1 MDRMVLWVRLVD
13 TVRDVV
19 CGAVED
25 DVMRLLGFVR
35 SGEEEVI
42 SGTGEEDA
50 DSENLAGGG

>member
-25 DVMRLLGFVR
+25 DVIRLLGIIR
-35 SGEEEVI
+35 SGDEEVI
-42 SGTGEEDA
+42 SETGEE
-50 DSENLAGGG
+50 EGGG

>member
-25 DVMRLLGFVR
+25 DVMRLLGIIR
-35 SGEEEVI
+35 SGDEEVI
-42 SGTGEEDA
+42 SGTGEE
-50 DSENLAGGG
+50 EGGG